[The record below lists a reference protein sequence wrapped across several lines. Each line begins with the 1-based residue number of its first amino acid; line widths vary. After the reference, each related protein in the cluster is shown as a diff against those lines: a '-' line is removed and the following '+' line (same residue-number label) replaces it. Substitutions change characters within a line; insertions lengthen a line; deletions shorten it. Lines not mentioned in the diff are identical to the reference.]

1 MKNDP
6 SCRISHK
13 CYDYQQA
20 MQKLNEVREK
30 VSATNEAFVAARKRA
45 HKAKL
50 AFEKVKKERHDK
62 FQTCFEHV
70 ANEIDA
76 IYKVCYLSYF
86 FATNKLVQVRFSASL
101 IVACSRWR

>member
-1 MKNDP
+1 
-6 SCRISHK
+6 
-13 CYDYQQA
+13 

-62 FQTCFEHV
+62 FMTCFEHV

-76 IYKVCYLSYF
+76 IYKVTRFYF
-86 FATNKLVQVRFSASL
+86 STTNKSMQVRFSQYAR
-101 IVACSRWR
+101 CCGSRWR